1 MLIHLCQLIQEFLN
15 SQLHTFEII
24 HIKETCTV
32 YVLMNKKVKKGKH
45 TLQLL
50 IELEKLQYTYMYI
63 SLLCLDCNSI
73 LKHINPNV
81 RLIIYYSTN
90 LYNKNATLLS
100 VYANTV
106 RVSLMQHIIGTMM
119 INKTQSSE
127 EIH

>member
-1 MLIHLCQLIQEFLN
+1 
-15 SQLHTFEII
+15 
-24 HIKETCTV
+24 
-32 YVLMNKKVKKGKH
+32 MNKKVKKGKH